1 VAILVT
7 AWLTPKATPMVAAVL
22 SIVFLMYG
30 MNDHYRLF
38 ASEYRLSTWQQSL
51 MTFGPFIMIG
61 AIIIFIIYGILGFFT
76 SASVPVPNMP
86 VIPSIMPNSGN
97 NNKGSGII
105 DSLNRVG
112 NNLFNKGN
120 NNKGIANS
128 LGFGNN
134 KKNNGTSR
142 SFLETI

>member
-1 VAILVT
+1 
-7 AWLTPKATPMVAAVL
+7 
-22 SIVFLMYG
+22 MYG
-30 MNDHYRLF
+30 INDHYRLF

-51 MTFGPFIMIG
+51 MTFAPFIMIG
-61 AIIIFIIYGILGFFT
+61 AIILFIIYGILGFFT

-86 VIPSIMPNSGN
+86 VIPNIVPNSGN
-97 NNKGSGII
+97 NKGNGII

-112 NNLFNKGN
+112 NNLFNNKG

-128 LGFGNN
+128 LGFGNS
-134 KKNNGTSR
+134 KKNGTSR

>member
-1 VAILVT
+1 
-7 AWLTPKATPMVAAVL
+7 
-22 SIVFLMYG
+22 
-30 MNDHYRLF
+30 
-38 ASEYRLSTWQQSL
+38 
-51 MTFGPFIMIG
+51 
-61 AIIIFIIYGILGFFT
+61 
-76 SASVPVPNMP
+76 MP